1 MWFLKF
7 RAVWNNGTVSMKGLI
22 MMDFWKLL
30 LIKTLNF
37 KKHAICCNIFKHYRI
52 IFFIYKSLLKFE
64 PFLRN
69 EPISFSKIHLMYA
82 VQT

>member
-7 RAVWNNGTVSMKGLI
+7 RAVRINGTVFMKGLE
-22 MMDFWKLL
+22 MDFWKLL

-52 IFFIYKSLLKFE
+52 IFFIYKSLLKLE